1 MAAAP
6 REGEDDARRAIV
18 SEAILEDTL
27 QRKMLLYDKAGEE
40 HYNLISALH
49 KSVRNSDPDATL
61 YWLGRMLEAGEDPLY
76 IARRMI
82 RMASEDIGLAD
93 PNALAVC
100 VAAMQAAHFVG
111 MPEGNLA
118 LAEAAVY
125 LALAPKS
132 NALYVGYGEVA
143 QDAQKTLAEPVPFH
157 LRNAVTGLMA
167 NQGYGKGYQYAHNA
181 SDRLTD
187 MQCLPDNLKERRYY
201 RPTDQGFEKRL
212 REKMAAI
219 AEWKK
224 KVEEK

>member
-1 MAAAP
+1 
-6 REGEDDARRAIV
+6 V
-18 SEAILEDTL
+18 S
-27 QRKMLLYDKAGEE
+27 
-40 HYNLISALH
+40 
-49 KSVRNSDPDATL
+49 
-61 YWLGRMLEAGEDPLY
+61 
-76 IARRMI
+76 
-82 RMASEDIGLAD
+82 
-93 PNALAVC
+93 

-118 LAEAAVY
+118 LAQAAVY

-181 SDRLTD
+181 ADRLTD

-224 KVEEK
+224 KYTEK

>member
-1 MAAAP
+1 
-6 REGEDDARRAIV
+6 
-18 SEAILEDTL
+18 
-27 QRKMLLYDKAGEE
+27 
-40 HYNLISALH
+40 
-49 KSVRNSDPDATL
+49 
-61 YWLGRMLEAGEDPLY
+61 MLEAGEDPLY

-93 PNALAVC
+93 PNALEVS

-143 QDAQKTLAEPVPFH
+143 QDAQKTLAEPVPLH
-157 LRNAVTGLMA
+157 LRNPVTGLMA
-167 NQGYGKGYQYAHNA
+167 HQGYGQGYQYAHNVP
-181 SDRLTD
+181 DRLTD
-187 MQCLPDNLKERRYY
+187 MQCLPDNLKERHYY

-212 REKMAAI
+212 KEKLAAI

-224 KVEEK
+224 KYAEK